1 LASIDEANAPTT
13 FGQQFP
19 AMKAIVL
26 VGVMALVALTIFA
39 VLSNMQRQSTDKLAQ
54 EDASGFF
61 HEKKQEAAAARDLSR
76 EAFNQPNPV
85 ERPPGESGPSWV
97 DRLESLVGERVRA
110 IKSLAHQAG
119 HQPRLA
125 SPGVYFTLVY
135 LSVRTRSGITGL
147 GAGTQVACV
156 KDEGPVLLVKAG
168 NVEFEVKRQY
178 VTNDLD
184 VADMAARNDAEAQQ
198 ALAAYMAQRQQ
209 EAIEHRE
216 DASEMQPSGQQ

>member
-26 VGVMALVALTIFA
+26 VGVMALVALAIFA
-39 VLSNMQRQSTDKLAQ
+39 VLSNIQRQSTDKLAQ

-76 EAFNQPNPV
+76 EAFDQPNPV

-110 IKSLAHQAG
+110 IKRVGHR
-119 HQPRLA
+119 HQPRVA
-125 SPGVYFTLVY
+125 PPGVYFTLAY

-147 GAGTQVACV
+147 AAGTQVTCV

-168 NVEFEVKRQY
+168 DLEFEVKRQY

-184 VADMAARNDAEAQQ
+184 VADIAARNDAEAQQ
-198 ALAAYMAQRQQ
+198 ALAAYMAQQQ
-209 EAIEHRE
+209 QQAIEHRNE
-216 DASEMQPSGQQ
+216 TSQMQPSDQQ